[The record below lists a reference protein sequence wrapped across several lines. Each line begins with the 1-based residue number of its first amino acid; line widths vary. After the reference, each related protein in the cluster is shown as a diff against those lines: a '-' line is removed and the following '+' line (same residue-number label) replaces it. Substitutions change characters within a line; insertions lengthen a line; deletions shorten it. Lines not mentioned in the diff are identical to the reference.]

1 MMRAWTLRSRLV
13 IGIVA
18 LLAAMSVIIGAVSVF
33 ALEGYLVDKLD
44 QQIIEATSRA
54 QNVIDRP
61 GGSFDPPAP
70 DPAQQPNGFL
80 PLAGLQPGAI
90 GAFITD
96 DTISGAILTDTVS
109 GDTLGTTVLS
119 DKEADALRSV
129 PLDGTVV
136 TVDLGKLGVY
146 RAAAAVT
153 SSGSTALV
161 GLPLAAVDATVR
173 QLLLVVGIVA
183 ASGLLVAA
191 LVGTAIVRLA
201 LRPLD
206 RMVATASHV
215 AELPLERGEVALAV
229 RVPDGD
235 ADPST
240 EVGRVGAA
248 INRMLG
254 HVASALSAREASE
267 RKVRTFVADASH
279 ELRTPLASIRGYS
292 ELTRRGGHQL
302 PDDVVHA
309 LGRIESESLRMT
321 SLVEDLLLLARLDDG
336 RSLEQLPVDL
346 SALLVNAVSDAQV
359 AGQDHEWALD
369 LPAEPVVVRGDSARL
384 HQVVANLL
392 ANARTHTPAG
402 TSVSVSARFDGA
414 MAELRVADTGPGID
428 PAVLPTVF
436 ERFARG
442 DSSRSRVAGSTGLG
456 LAIVQAVVTAHDG
469 TVSAR
474 SEAGATVFTVRLP
487 REATPPRAPSP
498 A

>member
-1 MMRAWTLRSRLV
+1 VSTWTLRRRLV
-13 IGIVA
+13 VGILA
-18 LLAAMSVIIGAVSVF
+18 LLTAISVIIGAVAVL
-33 ALEGYLVDKLD
+33 ALKGYLVEKLD
-44 QQIIEATSRA
+44 QQIAEATSRA
-54 QNVIDRP
+54 QHVIDR
-61 GGSFDPPAP
+61 SVSDPYAP
-70 DPAQQPNGFL
+70 QPDLFL

-90 GAFITD
+90 GAYITD
-96 DTISGAILTDTVS
+96 DSIDGAILDDEVS
-109 GDTLGTTVLS
+109 GNTLGTTVLS
-119 DKEADALRSV
+119 AAEVRALRAV
-129 PLDGTVV
+129 PVDGSTV
-136 TVDLGKLGVY
+136 TVDLGDLGEY
-146 RAAAAVT
+146 RVAAAETRA
-153 SSGSTALV
+153 GSIALI
-161 GLPLAAVDATVR
+161 GLPLSAVDATVM
-173 QLLLVVGIVA
+173 QLVLVIGGVTS
-183 ASGLLVAA
+183 SGLLVAVFA
-191 LVGTAIVRLA
+191 GTAIVRLA

-206 RMVATASHV
+206 RVVATASHV

-229 RVPDGD
+229 RVPDED

-254 HVASALSAREASE
+254 HVASALSSREASE

-292 ELTRRGGHQL
+292 ELTRRGGHEL

-346 SALLVNAVSDAQV
+346 SALLADAVSDAQV
-359 AGQDHEWALD
+359 AGRDHEWL
-369 LPAEPVVVRGDSARL
+369 LEVPEEPVVVQGDAARL

-402 TSVSVSARFDGA
+402 TTVSATVRLDGA
-414 MAELRVADTGPGID
+414 WAEMRVADTGPGID
-428 PAVLPTVF
+428 PTVLPTVF

-456 LAIVQAVVTAHDG
+456 LAIVEAVVTAHRG
-469 TVSAR
+469 RVSVESAPG
-474 SEAGATVFTVRLP
+474 STVFTVRLP
-487 REATPPRAPSP
+487 A
-498 A
+498 

>member
-1 MMRAWTLRSRLV
+1 MRTWTLRRRLV
-13 IGIVA
+13 LGIVA
-18 LLAAMSVIIGAVSVF
+18 LLAAMSVVIGAVSVF

-44 QQIIEATSRA
+44 QQIIEATTRA

-61 GGSFDPPAP
+61 GGSFDPIAP
-70 DPAQQPNGFL
+70 DPDQQPTRFL

-96 DTISGAILTDTVS
+96 DTIDGAILTDTVS
-109 GDTLGTTVLS
+109 GDMLGTTVLS
-119 DKEADALRSV
+119 DTEADALRNV

-136 TVDLGKLGVY
+136 TVDLGDLGEY
-146 RAAAAVT
+146 RVAATVT
-153 SSGSTALV
+153 RSGSTALV
-161 GLPLAAVDATVR
+161 GLPLAAVDATVL
-173 QLLLVVGIVA
+173 QLLLVVGIVT
-183 ASGLLVAA
+183 ASGLVIAA

-206 RMVATASHV
+206 RVVATASHV

-292 ELTRRGGHQL
+292 ELTRRGGHTL

-336 RSLEQLPVDL
+336 RSLEELPVDL
-346 SALLVNAVSDAQV
+346 SALLVDAVSDAQV
-359 AGQDHEWALD
+359 AGQDHEWVLD
-369 LPAEPVVVRGDSARL
+369 LPEQPVVVQGDSARL
-384 HQVVANLL
+384 HQIVANLL

-402 TSVSVSARFDGA
+402 TAVSVSARLDGA
-414 MAELRVADTGPGID
+414 SAEIRVADTGPGID

-442 DSSRSRVAGSTGLG
+442 DTSRSRVAGSTGLG
-456 LAIVQAVVTAHDG
+456 LAIVEAVVTAHRG
-469 TVSAR
+469 TVTVQ
-474 SEAGATVFTVRLP
+474 SEPGSTVFIVRLP
-487 REATPPRAPSP
+487 VA
-498 A
+498 